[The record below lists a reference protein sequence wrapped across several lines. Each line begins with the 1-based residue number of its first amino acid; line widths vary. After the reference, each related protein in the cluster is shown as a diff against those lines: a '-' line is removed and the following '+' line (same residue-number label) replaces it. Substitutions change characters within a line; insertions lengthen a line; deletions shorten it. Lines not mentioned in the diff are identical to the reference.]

1 LFKKITILIIT
12 ASMIMVFLIF
22 KGPVLGEVTINYIE
36 VTTIPER
43 YMNEVSVYATIL
55 SANGNPV
62 QGLAMSDYE
71 VFEDGN
77 TIQLDDVTTASDPI
91 YVLLVIDTSGSMRA
105 IDKSGQTAIEAVKK
119 AAIDFISMLDAGDQV
134 ALYSFNNSP
143 ILQKDFSPDLDSAI
157 EVVRTLSAKK
167 GAATCLYDTA
177 YTVVKKA
184 AEIPRGRRA
193 IILLT
198 DGKDEKSGKRCSVY
212 NLSDVIEAA
221 TTKTIR
227 VPVYTIG
234 AGSKVDINEL
244 RRISSLTGGRS
255 MQAASFAEVA
265 DFYQSIANQLKNQY
279 HIKYFTRGPSGEH
292 SLVLK
297 VMHEGRL
304 EQDERN
310 FWAPPLPV
318 LKPPSVSFLSIKPDY
333 RDKAVQVVKIKISP
347 DDNIAS
353 VRYYIDGKMK
363 EEKSKSP
370 YDLYL
375 WDTKGLSGL
384 HVLSVEVI
392 DRNGLSGFAEM
403 TSKVESEIL
412 HKATAVKTVDGNQK
426 VKKSKMAWII
436 LVVAL
441 VAFVLIMVGILHW
454 KKNDTECIDEDKT
467 EIYIQKGDVDDATM
481 FIDDVT
487 HEIPASRASL
497 AVVTSVEH
505 ITGEIFE
512 ITGSAIIGRSK
523 DSDIEISDKSVS
535 RKHAEIFFEDESYY
549 IRDLGSING
558 IKIDG
563 RRIMTNT
570 NILNDG
576 NQIQLGTETI
586 LEFSYTASED
596 SIDDD
601 LTKIN
606 EL

>member
-1 LFKKITILIIT
+1 MFKKITTLIIT
-12 ASMIMVFLIF
+12 ASMIMVLLIF

-43 YMNEVSVYATIL
+43 YMNEVSVYASVL
-55 SANGNPV
+55 SANGNPI

-71 VFEDGN
+71 VFEDGK
-77 TIQLDDVTTASDPI
+77 TVQLDDVTTASDPMF
-91 YVLLVIDTSGSMRA
+91 VLLVIDTSGSMRA

-119 AAIDFISMLDAGDQV
+119 AAIDFISMLDGGDQV

-143 ILQKDFSPDLDSAI
+143 ILQKDFSPDLDNAI

-198 DGKDEKSGKRCSVY
+198 DGKDEKGGKRCSVH

-234 AGSKVDINEL
+234 AGSKVDISEL

-265 DFYQSIANQLKNQY
+265 GFYQSIANQLKNQY
-279 HIKYFTRGPSGEH
+279 LIKYFTRGPSGEH
-292 SLVLK
+292 SLALK
-297 VMHEGRL
+297 VMHEGSL
-304 EQDERN
+304 EQDERK
-310 FWAPPLPV
+310 FWTPPLPV
-318 LKPPSVSFLSIKPDY
+318 LKPPSVSFLSIKPDF
-333 RDKAVQVVKIKISP
+333 REKAVQVVKIKISP

-353 VRYYIDGKMK
+353 VRYYIDGNMK
-363 EEKSKSP
+363 KEKSKSP

-384 HVLSVEVI
+384 HVLRVEVI

-403 TSKVESEIL
+403 TSKVEIETL
-412 HKATAVKTVDGNQK
+412 PLATAVKTVDGNQK

-441 VAFVLIMVGILHW
+441 VACGLIMVGVLRW
-454 KKNDTECIDEDKT
+454 KKNDTECMDEDKT
-467 EIYIQKGDVDDATM
+467 ELVNQQEDVDDATM
-481 FIDDVT
+481 FIDDVS
-487 HEIPASRASL
+487 HEIPASRAL
-497 AVVTSVEH
+497 LTVVASVEH
-505 ITGEIFE
+505 VTGEIFE

-523 DSDIEISDKSVS
+523 DSDIEISDKPVS
-535 RKHAEIFFEDESYY
+535 RKHAEIFFEGNSYY

-570 NILNDG
+570 SSLNDG
-576 NQIQLGTETI
+576 NQIQLGPKTI
-586 LEFSYTASED
+586 LEFRCAD
-596 SIDDD
+596 SGDSFDDEF
-601 LTKIN
+601 TKIN